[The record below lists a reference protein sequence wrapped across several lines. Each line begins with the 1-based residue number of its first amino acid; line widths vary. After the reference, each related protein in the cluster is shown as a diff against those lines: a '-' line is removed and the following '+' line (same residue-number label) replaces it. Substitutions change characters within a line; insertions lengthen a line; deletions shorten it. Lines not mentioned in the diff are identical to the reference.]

1 MRLQRRRADEPE
13 INLTSLIDVVFLLL
27 IFFMVASTF
36 ERETQLSVELPESSG
51 AAIDAEGNVVEVTI
65 DAQGRYYVNKQEVVN
80 TRLDSLMRAM
90 QSAAGE
96 TAQPKVILSAD
107 RKTAHEAVVQAMD
120 AAGQLG
126 YLHITIA
133 TAKPDE

>member
-36 ERETQLSVELPESSG
+36 ERETQLNVELPESNG
-51 AAIDAEGNVVEVTI
+51 APIDIEGDVVEVTI

-80 TRLDSLMRAM
+80 TQLDTLMRAM

-126 YLHITIA
+126 YRHITIA

>member
-107 RKTAHEAVVQAMD
+107 RKTAHEAVVKAMD